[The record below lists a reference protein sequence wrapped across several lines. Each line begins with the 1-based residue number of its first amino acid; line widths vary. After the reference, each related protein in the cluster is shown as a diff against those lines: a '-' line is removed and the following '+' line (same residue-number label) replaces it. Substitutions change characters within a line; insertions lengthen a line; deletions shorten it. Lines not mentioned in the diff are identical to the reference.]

1 MRSRRRPR
9 SVPAG
14 FLWVLTAA
22 WLVVALA
29 SAALLFLGGSR
40 TIVLAGHDAVVRPA
54 LDGYA
59 TVDLGPYLPAFRYP
73 TGGPLGARIELGK
86 TTLANYEQVIERYAA
101 IAGQPRGQVAK
112 VRGTMVDLARD
123 SALRGA
129 ALGLLGPGAV
139 LLVGR
144 RRWSE
149 LAGSV
154 TVRRGTLLVVTGGLV
169 VLVAALPWHQDDVAV
184 EEPRWQPLTQALSDV
199 PLPLE
204 AQAVEV
210 DNGLMTSGT
219 RRLVES
225 AIDSYRRSLRFYDD
239 LAVQAASLTGLRQPA
254 EDEMVALLV
263 SDRHDNIGM
272 DPVARAIAD
281 QGGATFLLDAGDD
294 TSTGSAWEAFSLDSL
309 AEAFEDF
316 EHRFAIAGN
325 HDQGDFVT
333 EYQRELGFTTLT
345 GEVVDGP
352 EGLRLLGAS
361 DPRSSGLG
369 SWRDEGAIS
378 FDEQRRRIA
387 DVACA
392 HDADGDRIGTLLVHD
407 ANSGREALERGCV
420 DLVLAGHLHDQV
432 GPTPVAGVNGSSGY
446 SYTNGT
452 TGGAAYALAI
462 GTKLRRD
469 AQVTLVTYRDGRP
482 VGLQPVVIR
491 TVGDFQVGDYL
502 ELSPGTPN
510 GPQDEPGAVR

>member
-1 MRSRRRPR
+1 MRSGRRV
-9 SVPAG
+9 SGVPAG
-14 FLWVLTAA
+14 FLTVLVAV
-22 WLVVALA
+22 WLVVALGF
-29 SAALLFLGGSR
+29 SSLLFLGGSR

-59 TVDLGPYLPAFRYP
+59 TVDLGPYRPSFRYP
-73 TGGPLGARIELGK
+73 TGGPLGARIDLGK
-86 TTLANYEQVIERYAA
+86 TTLASYEQVVERYAA

-112 VRGTMVDLARD
+112 VRATMVDLAWD

-129 ALGLLGPGAV
+129 ALGLLGPAAV
-139 LLVGR
+139 LLVGQ

-154 TVRRGTLLVVTGGLV
+154 TVRRGAAVVVTAGLIV
-169 VLVAALPWHQDDVAV
+169 VVAALPWDQDDVPV
-184 EEPRWQPLTQALSDV
+184 DRPRWQPLAQALSDV
-199 PLPLE
+199 TLPAE

-225 AIDSYRRSLRFYDD
+225 AIDSYRKSLRFYDD
-239 LAVQAASLTGLRQPA
+239 LTVQAASLTGLRQPA
-254 EDEMVALLV
+254 EGEVVALLV

-309 AEAFEDF
+309 AQAFEDF

-333 EYQRELGFTTLT
+333 EYQRQLGFTTLT

-378 FDEQRRRIA
+378 SNEQRRRIA

-432 GPTPVAGVNGSSGY
+432 GPTPVTGSNGSTGY

-469 AQVTLVTYRDGRP
+469 AEVTLVTYRDGRP
-482 VGLQPVVIR
+482 VGLQPVVVR
-491 TVGDFQVGDYL
+491 TVGDFEVGRYI